1 MTRVN
6 LVVSLPCVAALGLLA
21 AAASA
26 QGPTAEE
33 PAAPVNKALIDAA
46 LKLTQSEAAKYSFTL
61 GDAAKSIPT
70 LRKDPVLKWFN
81 PTVGEIHGN
90 VFLWTVNE
98 RPVAVGSLF
107 KWFSPHTHMSHEFH
121 SLAEVSLAAR
131 YGEREVWRTSKAG
144 VSFSPFPDAP
154 QPAAT
159 ATRRFLQMRELAKG
173 FSATKT
179 ERDGNQTELRLLP
192 QPAYR
197 YAAAQEK
204 IIDGGLFVLVQGTDP
219 EVFILLEARGDADKS
234 QWMFA
239 PARMNSVAFSVRY
252 RDKAIWSVEIMPS
265 REYTSH
271 AEPYTTYMFKM
282 P

>member
-1 MTRVN
+1 MIRTIASFV
-6 LVVSLPCVAALGLLA
+6 PCIAALVLA

-26 QGPTAEE
+26 QEAAPAE
-33 PAAPVNKALIDAA
+33 PAAPVNKELIEAA
-46 LKLTQSEAAKYSFTL
+46 LNLTQSEAAKYEMTL
-61 GDAAKSIPT
+61 EDEARSVPT
-70 LRKDPVLKWFN
+70 LRKDPVLKWSD

-90 VFLWTVNE
+90 VFLWTVDE

-121 SLAEVSLAAR
+121 SLAEVPLAAR
-131 YGEREVWRTSKAG
+131 YEERQVWQTSKAG
-144 VSFSPFPDAP
+144 VTFAP
-154 QPAAT
+154 LPGADRPAGT
-159 ATRRFLQMRELAKG
+159 ANRRFLQMRELAKG

-179 ERDGNQTELRLLP
+179 ERNGNQAELRLLP

-197 YAAAQEK
+197 YSSPQEN

-219 EVFILLEARGDADKS
+219 EVFVLLEARGEDDKS

-239 PARMNSVAFSVRY
+239 ATRMNSIGFEVRY
-252 RDKAIWSVEIMPS
+252 QDKPVWSAEIMPW
-265 REYTSH
+265 RDVGSH
-271 AEPYTTYMFKM
+271 AEPYTSFMFKM

>member
-1 MTRVN
+1 MIRTFAFVAIFA
-6 LVVSLPCVAALGLLA
+6 AALALVPIA
-21 AAASA
+21 ATQDSAPNVPANKELIEAAM
-26 QGPTAEE
+26 
-33 PAAPVNKALIDAA
+33 
-46 LKLTQSEAAKYSFTL
+46 KLTQSEAARYEFTL
-61 GDAAKSIPT
+61 EDEARSVPT
-70 LRKDPVLKWFN
+70 LRKAPVLKWFN
-81 PTVGEIHGN
+81 PAVGEIYGN
-90 VFLWTVNE
+90 VFLWTVKE

-121 SLAEVSLAAR
+121 SLAEVPLAAE
-131 YGEREVWRTSKAG
+131 YDQREVWRTGKAG
-144 VSFSPFPDAP
+144 VTFAP
-154 QPAAT
+154 LPNAERPVGAVN
-159 ATRRFLQMRELAKG
+159 RRYLQMRDLAKG

-197 YAAAQEK
+197 YAAASDR

-219 EVFILLEARGDADKS
+219 EIFILLEARGEVEKS
-234 QWMFA
+234 QWVFA
-239 PARMNSVAFSVRY
+239 LARMNSVAFAVRY
-252 RDKAIWSVEIMPS
+252 RDKAIWSVDIMPS

>member
-1 MTRVN
+1 MIRILSTCV
-6 LVVSLPCVAALGLLA
+6 LVAAALALA

-26 QGPTAEE
+26 QQAAPAD
-33 PAAPVNKALIDAA
+33 PAAPANKELIAEALE
-46 LKLTQSEAAKYSFTL
+46 LTQRESARYEITL
-61 GDAAKSIPT
+61 DGDDKTVAT
-70 LRKDPVLKWFN
+70 LRKDPVLKWSD

-90 VFLWTVNE
+90 VFLWTVEE

-121 SLAEVSLAAR
+121 SLAEVPLAAR
-131 YGEREVWRTSKAG
+131 YEERRVWRTSKAG
-144 VSFSPFPDAP
+144 VTFVPLPGADR
-154 QPAAT
+154 PAGT
-159 ATRRFLQMRELAKG
+159 ANRRFLQMRELAKG

-179 ERDGNQTELRLLP
+179 ERSGNQAELRLLP

-197 YAAAQEK
+197 YSSPKEN

-219 EVFILLEARGDADKS
+219 EVFVLLEARGEDDKS

-239 PARMNSVAFSVRY
+239 ATRMNSIGFEVRY
-252 RDKAIWSVEIMPS
+252 QDKPVWSAEIMPW
-265 REYTSH
+265 RDVGSH
-271 AEPYTTYMFKM
+271 AEPYTSFMFKM

>member
-1 MTRVN
+1 MIRTI
-6 LVVSLPCVAALGLLA
+6 SLAACAAALAFAAGA
-21 AAASA
+21 AAQDS
-26 QGPTAEE
+26 T
-33 PAAPVNKALIDAA
+33 PAVPANKELIEAA
-46 LKLTQSEAAKYSFTL
+46 LKLTQSEAAKYEFTL
-61 GDAAKSIPT
+61 EDENGSIPT

-90 VFLWTVNE
+90 VFLWTVKE

-121 SLAEVSLAAR
+121 SLAEVPLAAK
-131 YGEREVWRTSKAG
+131 YDQREVWRTSKAG
-144 VSFSPFPDAP
+144 VAFAPLPDADR
-154 QPAAT
+154 PASSAN
-159 ATRRFLQMRELAKG
+159 RRFLQMRELAKG

-179 ERDGNQTELRLLP
+179 ERDGNLTELRLLP

-197 YAAAQEK
+197 YAAASDK
-204 IIDGGLFVLVQGTDP
+204 VLDGGLFVLVQGTDP
-219 EVFILLEARGDADKS
+219 EVFILIEARGEGDKAE
-234 QWMFA
+234 WMFA
-239 PARMNSVAFSVRY
+239 LARMNSVAFQVRY
-252 RDKAIWSVEIMPS
+252 QDKSIWSVEIMPS